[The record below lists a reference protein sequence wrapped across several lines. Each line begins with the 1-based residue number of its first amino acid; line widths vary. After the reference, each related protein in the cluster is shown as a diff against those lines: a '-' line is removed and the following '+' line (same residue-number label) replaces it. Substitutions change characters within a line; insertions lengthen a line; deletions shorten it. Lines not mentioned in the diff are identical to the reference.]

1 MSLSIHPLLPLLG
14 AEISGVDTGRPLDAA
29 TVASLWQAIDRYA
42 VVVFRG
48 QDLDDGRQMDLA
60 RQFGELEIPRSGRA
74 DVKRR
79 LRPEMSD
86 ISNLDE
92 QGQLR
97 RRDDARRFDQL
108 GNRLWHTDGSFRRIP
123 AALSMLYAHRVP
135 RPGPLGGGETEFAD
149 LRAAYDALS
158 AATKAEIEDLVA
170 LHDIA
175 WSRAQLG
182 FTELLFGEKNLLP
195 AVPQRLVRVH
205 PGSKRKTLYLA
216 AHASEIVGWPVP
228 DGRLLL
234 RDLIEHATQPTFV
247 YRHEWREGDLVIW
260 DNRCTMHRGRAF
272 DERDVR
278 DLRRVTTRDIA
289 STLDQIA

>member
-1 MSLSIHPLLPLLG
+1 MSLSVRPLHPRFVG
-14 AEISGVDTGRPLDAA
+14 EVGGVDIGRPLDTA
-29 TVASLWQAIDRYA
+29 TVAALWQAIDRYA
-42 VVVFRG
+42 VLVFRG
-48 QDLDDGRQMDLA
+48 QMLDDERQMDFA
-60 RQFGELEIPRSGRA
+60 RQFGELELPRSGRA

-135 RPGPLGGGETEFAD
+135 RPGPLGDGETEFAD
-149 LRAAYDALS
+149 LRAAYDTLP
-158 AATKAEIEDLVA
+158 AATKAEIADLVA

-182 FTELLFGEKNLLP
+182 FTELLFGEKDVLP
-195 AVPQRLVRVH
+195 PVPQRLVRVH

-216 AHASEIVGWPVP
+216 AHASEIVGWPLP

-234 RDLIEHATQPTFV
+234 RDLIEHATRPEFV
-247 YRHEWREGDLVIW
+247 YRHAWREGDLVIW

-272 DERDVR
+272 DEREVR
-278 DLRRVTTRDIA
+278 DLRRVTTRDIS
-289 STLDQIA
+289 STLDQTA